1 MRKLAVLFFGSLA
14 FLFIQPSRA
23 NPGSCITTASGAI
36 SCTGTLAN
44 PEDVLQNNSLCR
56 PHLPT

>member
-1 MRKLAVLFFGSLA
+1 MRKFVLLLFASFA
-14 FLFIQPSRA
+14 FLFIRTAHA

-44 PEDVLQNNSLCR
+44 PEDVVHSTGRCN
-56 PHLPT
+56 TI